1 MVKSVDGEKRQV
13 GKSLGINL
21 PTIEQLFE
29 EYYKGRY
36 RKETGELNEIVTTN
50 LIYRGTIAPSELTS
64 RFITEDVPYGLV
76 LISSIGRRF
85 NVPTPT
91 TDAIIHLASV
101 LNRTDYR
108 REGMTLE
115 KLGLGDMTKEGIE
128 EYLRE
133 G

>member
-1 MVKSVDGEKRQV
+1 VDEEKLEV

-21 PTIEQLFE
+21 PTTEQLFE

-36 RKETGELNEIVTTN
+36 RKETGDLSEIVTTN

-91 TDAIIHLASV
+91 TDA
-101 LNRTDYR
+101 